1 MKPADVHTLFS
12 KYLKKQDLDGLGTLF
27 DENAMFIPGKD
38 MQPVFGRENIN
49 QALKPYLDSPGTI
62 ETLSKSIHQN
72 GNIAMVVTG
81 HRVHN
86 SALFRMKKL

>member
-12 KYLKKQDLDGLGTLF
+12 KYLKEQDLDGLGTLF

-38 MQPVFGRENIN
+38 VPPVFGRDNIK

-62 ETLSKSIHQN
+62 ETLSKSIHQID
-72 GNIAMVVTG
+72 NIAMVKSNNRT
-81 HRVHN
+81 
-86 SALFRMKKL
+86 